1 MTLDLS
7 SLFHATIGF
16 DQLNRIFDDFSKPNQ
31 TGGYPPY
38 NILKLDSNIYRLS
51 MAVAGFSIGDITIT
65 LDTNILNIKSDG
77 KKYPPN
83 EVYLYKG
90 IAYRAFEK
98 KFHLADNIRISGAFL
113 NNGLLDIDLIK
124 VTPAKSKPEEII
136 ILTNRPISKNQ
147 KN

>member
-16 DQLNRIFDDFSKPNQ
+16 DQLNRIFDDFSKSNQ
-31 TGGYPPY
+31 PGGYPPY
-38 NILKLDSNIYRLS
+38 NILKLDSNLYRLS

-65 LDTNILNIKSDG
+65 LDTSILNIKSDG
-77 KKYPPN
+77 KKYPIN

-98 KFHLADNIRISGAFL
+98 KFRLADNIRISGAFL

-124 VTPAKSKPEEII
+124 VPPAKSKPEEIN
-136 ILTNRPISKNQ
+136 ILASRPLSKN
-147 KN
+147 

>member
-16 DQLNRIFDDFSKPNQ
+16 DQLNRIFDDFSKSNQ

-38 NILKLDSNIYRLS
+38 NILKLDNNLYRLS
-51 MAVAGFSIGDITIT
+51 MAIAGFSISDISIT
-65 LDTNILNIKSDG
+65 LDASILNIKSDG
-77 KKYPPN
+77 KNYPTN

-98 KFHLADNIRISGAFL
+98 KFRLADNIRISGAFL
-113 NNGLLDIDLIK
+113 NDGLLDIDLIK
-124 VTPAKSKPEEII
+124 VTPAKSKPEEIN
-136 ILTNRPISKNQ
+136 ILASRPLSKS
-147 KN
+147 

>member
-16 DQLNRIFDDFSKPNQ
+16 DQLNRIFDDFSKSNQ
-31 TGGYPPY
+31 PGGYPPY
-38 NILKLDSNIYRLS
+38 NILKLDNNLYRLS
-51 MAVAGFSIGDITIT
+51 MALAGFSIADISIT
-65 LDTNILNIKSDG
+65 LDANILNIKSDG
-77 KKYPPN
+77 KNYPTN

-98 KFHLADNIRISGAFL
+98 KFRLADNIRISGAFL

>member
-16 DQLNRIFDDFSKPNQ
+16 DQLNRIFDDFSKSNQ
-31 TGGYPPY
+31 PSGYPPY
-38 NILKLDSNIYRLS
+38 NILKLDNNLYRLS
-51 MAVAGFSIGDITIT
+51 MAVAGFSISDIAIT
-65 LDTNILNIKSDG
+65 LDTSILNIKSDG
-77 KKYPPN
+77 KKYPTN

-98 KFHLADNIRISGAFL
+98 KFRLADNIRISGAYL

-124 VTPAKSKPEEII
+124 VTPAKSKPEEIN
-136 ILTNRPISKNQ
+136 ILANRPLSKS
-147 KN
+147 

>member
-16 DQLNRIFDDFSKPNQ
+16 DQLNRVFDDFSKSNQ

-38 NILKLDSNIYRLS
+38 NILKLDNSLYRLS
-51 MAVAGFSIGDITIT
+51 MAVAGFSIGDISIT
-65 LDTNILNIKSDG
+65 LDASILNIKSDG
-77 KKYPPN
+77 KKYPTN

-98 KFHLADNIRISGAFL
+98 KFRLADNIRISGAFL

-124 VTPAKSKPEEII
+124 VTPEKSKPEEIN
-136 ILTNRPISKNQ
+136 ILSSRPLSKN
-147 KN
+147 

>member
-16 DQLNRIFDDFSKPNQ
+16 DQLNRIYDDFSKPNQ
-31 TGGYPPY
+31 LGGYPPY
-38 NILKLDSNIYRLS
+38 NILKIDSNLYRLS

-65 LDTNILNIKSDG
+65 LDSSTLNIKSDG
-77 KKYPPN
+77 KKYPTN

-98 KFHLADNIRISGAFL
+98 KFRLAENIRISGAFL
-113 NNGLLDIDLIK
+113 NNGLLDIDLVK
-124 VTPAKSKPEEII
+124 VTPVKRKPEEIN
-136 ILTNRPISKNQ
+136 ILASRPLIK
-147 KN
+147 KKT

>member
-16 DQLNRIFDDFSKPNQ
+16 DQLNRIYDDFSKPNQ
-31 TGGYPPY
+31 LGGYPPY
-38 NILKLDSNIYRLS
+38 NILKIDSNLYRLS

-65 LDTNILNIKSDG
+65 LDSSTLNIKSDG
-77 KKYPPN
+77 KKYPTN

-98 KFHLADNIRISGAFL
+98 KFRLADNIRISGAFL

-124 VTPAKSKPEEII
+124 VTPAKSKPEEIN
-136 ILTNRPISKNQ
+136 ILASRP
-147 KN
+147 

>member
-16 DQLNRIFDDFSKPNQ
+16 DQLNRIYDDFSKSNQ
-31 TGGYPPY
+31 LGGYPPY
-38 NILKLDSNIYRLS
+38 NILKIDSNLYRLS

-65 LDTNILNIKSDG
+65 LDSSTLNIKSDG
-77 KKYPPN
+77 KKYPTN

-98 KFHLADNIRISGAFL
+98 KFRLAENIRISGAFL

-124 VTPAKSKPEEII
+124 VTPVKRKPEEIN
-136 ILTNRPISKNQ
+136 ILASRPLIK
-147 KN
+147 KKT

>member
-16 DQLNRIFDDFSKPNQ
+16 DQLNRVFDDFSKPNQ
-31 TGGYPPY
+31 TSGYPPY
-38 NILKLDSNIYRLS
+38 NILKLDNSLYRLS
-51 MAVAGFSIGDITIT
+51 MAVAGFSIGDISIT
-65 LDTNILNIKSDG
+65 LDASILNIKSDG
-77 KKYPPN
+77 KKYPTN

-98 KFHLADNIRISGAFL
+98 KFRLADNIRISGAFL

-124 VTPAKSKPEEII
+124 IPPAKSKPEEIN
-136 ILTNRPISKNQ
+136 ILASRPLSKN
-147 KN
+147 